1 METWDAIRTR
11 RNVRSF
17 DDRPLPDDHLERLVV
32 AAALA
37 PSPMNEQRWAFV
49 VLSGSADR
57 ARTRR

>member
-17 DDRPLPDDHLERLVV
+17 DDRPLPHEHLDRIVA

-37 PSPMNEQRWAFV
+37 PR
-49 VLSGSADR
+49 
-57 ARTRR
+57 